1 MSGAAV
7 PDAGVPDLAR
17 RVLLVQSGHRPN
29 ELVVKKLAM
38 LGCVAM
44 VLAHSVRE
52 RPEQLRINAYAG
64 GCAWQCTG
72 HSTKLLSRPATF
84 YMSH

>member
-1 MSGAAV
+1 MLGI
-7 PDAGVPDLAR
+7 PGLAR
-17 RVLLVQSGHRPN
+17 RVLLVQYGHRPN

-64 GCAWQCTG
+64 VPPSPTTCQSAT
-72 HSTKLLSRPATF
+72 HSVCQASLCMFKLS
-84 YMSH
+84 